1 MVGIL
6 QEIDA
11 VLTPIIGQGGA
22 AALYRRCLFLT
33 SSPHP
38 WLADTHKGVQ
48 TTIDFAALQVV
59 LAQQGSSA
67 AIGAGDH
74 LLQTFY
80 ELLATLVGPSLTERL
95 LRSVWEN
102 SSSGPP
108 AQDTSP

>member
-11 VLTPIIGQGGA
+11 VMTPIIGQGGA

-33 SSPHP
+33 SSLHP
-38 WLADTHKGVQ
+38 WLVDTHKGVQ
-48 TTIDFAALQVV
+48 TTINFAALQVL
-59 LAQQGSSA
+59 LAQQDSSA
-67 AIGAGDH
+67 AISAGDH
-74 LLQTFY
+74 LLQRFY